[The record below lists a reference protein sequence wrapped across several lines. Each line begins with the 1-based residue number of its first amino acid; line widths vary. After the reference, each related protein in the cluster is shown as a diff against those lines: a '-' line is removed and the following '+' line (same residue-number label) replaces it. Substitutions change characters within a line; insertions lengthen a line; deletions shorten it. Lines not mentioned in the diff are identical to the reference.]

1 MKNIKDPDFFFFI
14 NEAFL
19 LPLPV
24 GQCKDTSFSD
34 FFERPLGLR
43 EWSGGAFV
51 RQLGYSCR
59 HSCSSWSIIFG
70 QQ

>member
-1 MKNIKDPDFFFFI
+1 MIMKNIKDPDFFFFI

-43 EWSGGAFV
+43 EWSGGGVCQRA
-51 RQLGYSCR
+51 RLQLPS
-59 HSCSSWSIIFG
+59 
-70 QQ
+70 